1 VLRQGRCAG
10 GAARGASATTG
21 RFGGGVGLVVHA
33 GVFSQEVRF
42 DLVTVS
48 DQLRAPPRGTA
59 TGRTN
64 GAVDQANDAQ
74 LCLHVGSLFSEQF

>member
-1 VLRQGRCAG
+1 
-10 GAARGASATTG
+10 
-21 RFGGGVGLVVHA
+21 
-33 GVFSQEVRF
+33 VFSQEVRF